1 MEWLEISLTVEAEAA
16 EAVAEVLSR
25 YAPQGVAI
33 DLGDAPT
40 AERVTVRAYLIRDE
54 TIEERQRQVEEG
66 LWHLSQIW
74 PMPAPTFTPI
84 ADQDWTASWKATLP
98 VLHIGRRIVIK
109 PSWRSYTPDPNAAQ
123 SDVVVLE
130 LDPGQAFGTG
140 LHPTTQL
147 CLEALEDLLQPG
159 MRVLDLGAGTGILA
173 LAAAKLAAS
182 VEVLAVDN
190 DANAVAVARRNARV
204 NDASHAIRLL
214 HGSLADVSGAYDLI
228 LANILAP
235 VIIEMA
241 RSGLGVRLRP
251 EGRLVAS
258 GILAE
263 QLEEVAAA
271 LRENGIDV
279 LDARQKGDW
288 VALIAGRTRPAA

>member
-33 DLGDAPT
+33 DLGTTPN
-40 AERVTVRAYLIRDE
+40 AERVTVRAYLAGDE
-54 TIEERQRQVEEG
+54 TLEARRQQVEEG

-84 ADQDWTASWKATLP
+84 ADADWTANWKATLQ

-109 PSWRSYTPDPNAAQ
+109 PSWRSYTPPAEAA
-123 SDVVVLE
+123 STELVVLE
-130 LDPGQAFGTG
+130 LDPGQAFGSG

-147 CLEALEDLLQPG
+147 CLKALEDLLRPG
-159 MRVLDLGAGTGILA
+159 MRVLDLGTGTGILA
-173 LAAAKLAAS
+173 LAAAKLAPA

-190 DANAVAVARRNARV
+190 DANAIVVARRNTRA
-204 NDASHAIRLL
+204 NDVSHQIRLL
-214 HGSLADVSGAYDLI
+214 HGSLADVSGTYDLI

-241 RSGLGVRLRP
+241 RAGLGSRLRP
-251 EGRLVAS
+251 EGRLIAS
-258 GILAE
+258 GILVE
-263 QLEEVAAA
+263 QQGEVVAALQA
-271 LRENGIDV
+271 NGLTL
-279 LDARQKGDW
+279 LDTRTQGDW
-288 VALIAGRTRPAA
+288 VALVAGRARPA

>member
-1 MEWLEISLTVEAEAA
+1 MEWLEVKITVEAEAA

-33 DLGDAPT
+33 DLGNTST
-40 AERVTVRAYLIRDE
+40 AEQVTVRAYLAHDE
-54 TIEERQRQVEEG
+54 TIAERQHQVEEG

-74 PMPAPTFTPI
+74 PMPAPTFTSI
-84 ADQDWTASWKATLP
+84 ADQDWTASWRETLP
-98 VLHIGRRIVIK
+98 VLHLGRRIVIK
-109 PSWRSYTPDPNAAQ
+109 PSWREYSPRPGVTRPDE
-123 SDVVVLE
+123 VILE

-147 CLEALEDLLQPG
+147 CLETLELLVQPG
-159 MRVLDLGAGTGILA
+159 MRVLDLGTGTGILA

-182 VEVLAVDN
+182 IEILAVDN
-190 DANAVAVARRNARV
+190 DPNAIAVARRNARMNEV
-204 NDASHAIRLL
+204 SANIRLL
-214 HGSLADVSGAYDLI
+214 HGSLNDVSGTYDLI

-241 RSGLGVRLRP
+241 QLGLGARLRP

-263 QLEEVAAA
+263 QQAEVVTA
-271 LRENGIDV
+271 LQQNGME
-279 LDARQKGDW
+279 LLSAQQKGDW
-288 VALIAGRTRPAA
+288 VVLVAGRVRSV